1 MQIKKNHINVRD
13 HSGSAT
19 LYPEEPEDMW
29 HAYNLIR
36 PSDILRASAIRRVT
50 TTQTAT
56 GASSSQRVHVNLT
69 IRVTST
75 DFDPAAG
82 QLHVSGRVAEENKHV
97 ALGSYHTL
105 DLELHRNFTL
115 EKADGWDSVA
125 IGILRD
131 AARTDARAQIWAV
144 VMQEG
149 LANICQITEHQ
160 TVFRQSVRVAI
171 PHKRSG
177 AGDHEKAMVKFH
189 KTLLDTLLRQ
199 VDLPTSATAAAAST
213 APTTSSTSSSSTSSQ
228 PPPLLIA
235 SPGFYA
241 QNFQRYIKDEAQR
254 TTNKPLLAY
263 LPSIIT
269 AHSASGHLSALS
281 EALSSPEL
289 KSRLSDTKYARET
302 ALMDRFYSLMR
313 KDDARAWYGPR
324 EVEAAV
330 DRGGVG
336 RGGGVLL
343 ISDALFR
350 SLDVKVRR
358 RWVGL
363 VDKVRDVE
371 GGEVRVLSS
380 AHESGKRLEALGG
393 VAAILT
399 FPMPDLD
406 ELEDDVDENLP
417 DVLEDGQG
425 RAGEQDNE
433 MREVQDAVDGLGL

>member
-1 MQIKKNHINVRD
+1 MQIKRNQINVRD

-36 PSDILRASAIRRVT
+36 PGDILRASAVRRVT
-50 TTQTAT
+50 TESAT
-56 GASSSQRVHVNLT
+56 GASSSHRVQITLT
-69 IRVTST
+69 IKVTAT

-82 QLHVSGRVAEENKHV
+82 QLHVSGQVSEENKHV
-97 ALGSYHTL
+97 AMGSFHTL

-125 IGILRD
+125 IQILRD
-131 AARTDARAQIWAV
+131 SAKTDQRAQIWAV

-160 TVFRQSVRVAI
+160 TIFRQSVRVAI

-177 AGDHEKAMVKFH
+177 ASDHEKATTKFH
-189 KTLLDTLLRQ
+189 KTLLDTILRQ
-199 VDLPTSATAAAAST
+199 IDLPG
-213 APTTSSTSSSSTSSQ
+213 SSSSSNST
-228 PPPLLIA
+228 PPLLIA

-241 QNFQRYIKDEAQR
+241 ANFVKYIKEEAQR

-263 LPSIIT
+263 IPSILT
-269 AHSASGHLSALS
+269 AHSASGHMSALS
-281 EALSSPEL
+281 DALSSPEL
-289 KSRLSDTKYARET
+289 RARLSDTKYARET
-302 ALMDRFYSLMR
+302 ALMDRFAELMR
-313 KDDARAWYGPR
+313 KDENRAWYGPR
-324 EVEAAV
+324 EVERAV
-330 DRGGVG
+330 EKGGVG

-343 ISDALFR
+343 ISDSLFR

-358 RWVGL
+358 RWVSL

-380 AHESGKRLEALGG
+380 LHESGKRLEALGG

-399 FPMPDLD
+399 FPIPDLD
-406 ELEDDVDENLP
+406 EDDEADEEDEPELEANTN
-417 DVLEDGQG
+417 GQ
-425 RAGEQDNE
+425 AQNWQTSGEARE
-433 MREVQDAVDGLGL
+433 LREVQGAVDGLNL